1 MVPKPEESARE
12 QIDAALVA
20 AGWLVQNADAGSVN
34 LDAGLGVAVREF
46 PLDTGFADYL
56 LFVAGKAAGTIEA
69 KKVGVGLSG
78 VEVQVEKYTVGLP
91 KSLPAHVRPLPFG
104 YLSTGVE
111 TVFVNGLDPRPR
123 SRRIFHFHR
132 PETLAEWLAAD
143 PLWLPLKDGK
153 PQPESE
159 RPSTLR
165 SRLARM
171 PALDETDLW
180 PAQVRAIQKLELS
193 LADNRPRALIQMATG
208 SGKSRTAVASIYRLI
223 RYGGAQRV
231 LFLVD
236 RGNLGRQTLRE
247 FQSYDTP
254 EGRKF
259 HQEFN
264 VQHLT
269 TNSFDPVARV
279 VICTIQRLYSM
290 LRGEDLD
297 PALEEESAFAMGEL
311 VKPPPPV
318 VYNTSIP
325 VEAFDFV
332 WTDECHRSIYHQWRQ
347 VLEYFDSFLVG
358 LTATPSTQTLGFFG
372 RNLVMEYGHEAAV
385 ADGCNVDFTVYEI
398 ATRITQQGSSV
409 EAGLWVDKRDRET
422 RAVRWEQ
429 LDTPLVYNA
438 TELDRAVV
446 AEDQI
451 RTVIRTFKEKLF
463 TEIFPGRRVVPKTLI
478 FAKDDS
484 HAEDIVRIVREEF
497 GEANQFAEK
506 ITYRTGTARIPTG
519 KVDEKGQPVY
529 EYKSTGLK
537 PEDLLASFRNSFY
550 PRIAV
555 TVDMI
560 ATGTDVKPLEIVFF
574 MRSVRSRLLFEQMK
588 GRGVRVVSE
597 ADFQQ
602 VTPDA
607 VTKDRFVI
615 VDAVGACHSELS
627 ESQPL
632 DRQPTVSFEKLLQAV
647 AFGSTDKDVVS
658 SLASRLARM
667 NRQLGKADQKRLQHL
682 AGGVPLQGVVAGLV
696 DALDPDRHIEEAKAE
711 AKLGEAETP
720 SAEQVAKAAERL
732 IAEAVALLKSN
743 APLRKEIIELRKAYD
758 QTIDKLSQD
767 EVLAAGF
774 SPEARE
780 KAKGLVDSFRKY
792 IEENKEEITALQV
805 LYSQPYAKRL
815 QFRDIKALAETIKA
829 PPRAWTPERLW
840 AAYETLDRS
849 KVKGVGAKRLLTDV
863 VSLVR
868 FAIHQD
874 ETLTPFTQHVEAR
887 FENWLAQQDNKGE
900 RFTDEQREWLYAIKD
915 HIAASFG
922 IERDDFEDVPFNQ
935 KGGLGKV
942 YALFGSR
949 LDPLLDELNEVL
961 VA

>member
-1 MVPKPEESARE
+1 MAKNPEQQARE
-12 QIDAALVA
+12 QIDAALSA
-20 AGWLVQNADAGSVN
+20 AGWLVQDADAGSVDP
-34 LDAGLGVAVREF
+34 DAGLGVAVREF
-46 PLDTGFADYL
+46 PLDTGHADYL
-56 LFVAGKAAGTIEA
+56 LYVGGKAAGIIEA

-78 VEVQVEKYTVGLP
+78 VEVQLEKYAGGLP
-91 KSLPAHVRPLPFG
+91 KALPAHIRPLPFG

-111 TVFVNGLDPRPR
+111 TLFVNGLDPRPR
-123 SRRIFHFHR
+123 SRRVFHFHR
-132 PETLAEWLAAD
+132 PETMAEWLAAD
-143 PLWLPLKDGK
+143 PLWLPLIDGK
-153 PQPESE
+153 PHPDSQ

-165 SRLARM
+165 SRLAHM
-171 PALDETDLW
+171 PAFDGAGLW
-180 PAQVRAIQKLELS
+180 PAQTRAVQNLELS
-193 LADNRPRALIQMATG
+193 LAQNRTRALIQMATG
-208 SGKSRTAVASIYRLI
+208 SGKSRTSVASIYRLI
-223 RYGGAQRV
+223 RYGGAKRV

-236 RGNLGRQTLRE
+236 RGNLGRQALRE
-247 FQSYDTP
+247 FQSFDTP

-269 TNSFDPVARV
+269 TNKLDPVARV

-297 PALEEESAFAMGEL
+297 PALEEESAFTLGEL
-311 VKPPPPV
+311 AKPPTPV
-318 VYNTSIP
+318 IYNPLIP
-325 VEAFDFV
+325 VEAFDFI
-332 WTDECHRSIYHQWRQ
+332 WADEAHRSIYNLWRQ

-358 LTATPSTQTLGFFG
+358 LTATPSKQTLAFFDQ
-372 RNLVMEYGHEAAV
+372 NLVMDYGHEAAV

-398 ATRITQQGSSV
+398 VTKITQQGSRV
-409 EAGLWVDKRDRET
+409 EAGLFVDKRDRET
-422 RAVRWEQ
+422 RAVRWEK
-429 LDTPLVYNA
+429 LDNELVYDA
-438 TELDRAVV
+438 SELDRAVV

-451 RTVIRTFKEKLF
+451 RKVVRTFKEKLF
-463 TEIFPGRRVVPKTLI
+463 TDIFPGRRVVPKTLI

-506 ITYRTGTARIPTG
+506 ITYRSGTARIPTG

-529 EYKSTGLK
+529 EYRSTGVK

-560 ATGTDVKPLEIVFF
+560 ATGTDVKPLEVVFF

-588 GRGVRVVSE
+588 GRGVRVVTD

-607 VTKDRFVI
+607 AGKDRFVI
-615 VDAVGACHSELS
+615 VDAVGVCHSELT

-632 DRQPTVSFEKLLQAV
+632 EKRPAVGFEKLVQAV
-647 AFGSTDKDVVS
+647 ALGSTERDVVS

-667 NRQLGKADQKRLQHL
+667 NRQLAKADQTRLQHL
-682 AGGVPLQGVVAGLV
+682 AGGVPLQSIVAGLV
-696 DALDPDRHIEEAKAE
+696 DALDPDRHIEEARAT
-711 AKLGEAETP
+711 AKLPGGETP
-720 SAEQVAKAAERL
+720 SPEQIAQAASRL
-732 IAEAVALLKSN
+732 IVEALAPLKSN
-743 APLRKEIIELRKAYD
+743 APLRNEILELRKAYD

-767 EVLAAGF
+767 EVLVAGF
-774 SPEARE
+774 SAEAKE
-780 KAKGLVDSFRKY
+780 KAKGLVDSFEKY
-792 IEENKEEITALQV
+792 IQENKDEITALQV
-805 LYSQPYAKRL
+805 LYSLPYAKRL
-815 QFRDIKALAETIKA
+815 QFRDIKALAEKIKA
-829 PPRAWTPERLW
+829 PPRSWTPERLW

-849 KVKGVGAKRLLTDV
+849 KVKGVGGKRLLTDV

-874 ETLTPFTQHVEAR
+874 EALTPFAQHVEAR
-887 FENWLAQQDNKGE
+887 FENWLAQQENKGE

-915 HIAASFG
+915 HIASSFG
-922 IERDDFEDVPFNQ
+922 IERDDFDSVPFDQ

-942 YALFGSR
+942 YGLFGNR
-949 LDPLLDELNEVL
+949 LDPLLAELNEVL